1 MKNSFLKILLLPSF
15 LLAGCSTI
23 SDDNDDNAEN
33 AFLSKC
39 SNCFVKGN
47 YLLKS
52 SLTSSGIEADLDLW
66 GFYENDFLLDT
77 IDQPNACSYELN
89 LYEKDRLSV
98 KNRGAF
104 DNDKYIIDIASECSD
119 LAVLDGTRLF
129 GFIGTARTLNIKLD
143 FFYRSLINVTGKIR
157 SYHKNLKDGDK
168 NIVVDVKN
176 HILSTSYYDDRE
188 DLNYQT
194 SINFALDDADSLY
207 KPISILCVKTYGE
220 SFSRNGEQLIQTTVF
235 SLGGSLNRTSVEN
248 YAFDERIEYFESTQI
263 QDEYSIDQAWFS
275 GLLYRYL
282 IYNQIPNYS
291 HPYNNY
297 SLEC

>member
-1 MKNSFLKILLLPSF
+1 MIILSSLLVG
-15 LLAGCSTI
+15 GCS
-23 SDDNDDNAEN
+23 SDNDKSEN
-33 AFLSKC
+33 DANVFLSSC

-52 SLTSSGIEADLDLW
+52 SLTSSRIEADLDLW

-119 LAVLDGTRLF
+119 LAVIDGTRLV
-129 GFIGTARTLNIKLD
+129 GSIGTARTFNIKLD
-143 FFYRSLINVTGKIR
+143 FFYQSLIEVTRKIR
-157 SYHKNLKDGDK
+157 SYHKNQNDGDK
-168 NIVVDVKN
+168 NIVVDARN

-220 SFSRNGEQLIQTTVF
+220 SFSRNGEQLIQTTMF

-248 YAFDERIEYFESTQI
+248 YAFDERIEYFENTQI
-263 QDEYSIDQAWFS
+263 QDEYSIDHAWFS
-275 GLLYRYL
+275 GLLYHYL
-282 IYNQIPNYS
+282 IYNQSPNYS
-291 HPYNNY
+291 HPYNIY